1 MAKQLTNNIKLGL
14 FVILGLA
21 FLVVMLY
28 FIGKNTNIFTPSFTL
43 RTHFQHIQG
52 LQKGNNVRFSG
63 IQIGSIRS
71 IDILNDTVIEVTM
84 SIDND
89 FKNIIKKN
97 ALVSIGTDGVVG
109 NKIVNIVPVKMPASL
124 VVDQDLLVSK
134 KPIDSDEMLV
144 YLSKT
149 NRNIADITEN
159 LKITLQALNENQRL
173 MHLLS
178 SDEIPDL
185 VSSTLREFKQASSEI
200 NYSAHAVH
208 QIIDSVQFGSGN
220 LSALIYDTTIFVQLR
235 QASTSIKE
243 FGEKTN
249 VIAKEVDQI
258 INSLD
263 RDLQK
268 GNGPVQALLRD
279 SAWVSSINSTLDN
292 LNKGTASFDQN
303 MEALKSNFLF
313 RGYFKKQARKEA
325 KQNQKK

>member
-134 KPIDSDEMLV
+134 SQL
-144 YLSKT
+144 
-149 NRNIADITEN
+149 
-159 LKITLQALNENQRL
+159 
-173 MHLLS
+173 
-178 SDEIPDL
+178 IP
-185 VSSTLREFKQASSEI
+185 TKC
-200 NYSAHAVH
+200 
-208 QIIDSVQFGSGN
+208 
-220 LSALIYDTTIFVQLR
+220 
-235 QASTSIKE
+235 
-243 FGEKTN
+243 
-249 VIAKEVDQI
+249 
-258 INSLD
+258 
-263 RDLQK
+263 
-268 GNGPVQALLRD
+268 
-279 SAWVSSINSTLDN
+279 
-292 LNKGTASFDQN
+292 
-303 MEALKSNFLF
+303 
-313 RGYFKKQARKEA
+313 
-325 KQNQKK
+325 